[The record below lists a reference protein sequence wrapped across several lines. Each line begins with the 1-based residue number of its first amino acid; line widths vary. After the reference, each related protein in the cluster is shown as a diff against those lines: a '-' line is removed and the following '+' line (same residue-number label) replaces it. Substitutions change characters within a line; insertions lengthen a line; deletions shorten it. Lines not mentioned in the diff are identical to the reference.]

1 MIYSMVI
8 GQGPYPL
15 PTYPKPADPT
25 LPYPALV
32 PNPGADA
39 NLVKWVQAQQ
49 AGSAGWGGACVENVV
64 YTMARGAATP

>member
-32 PNPGADA
+32 PNPVRVFIYCACLRGVLLLIAPA
-39 NLVKWVQAQQ
+39 LVIAY
-49 AGSAGWGGACVENVV
+49 ALMHPPRE
-64 YTMARGAATP
+64 YLL